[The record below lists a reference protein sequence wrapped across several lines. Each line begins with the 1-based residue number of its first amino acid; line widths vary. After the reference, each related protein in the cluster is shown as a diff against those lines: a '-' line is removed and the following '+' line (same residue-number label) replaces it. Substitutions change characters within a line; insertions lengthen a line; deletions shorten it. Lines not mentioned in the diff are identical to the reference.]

1 MKIIQIPNGAFV
13 ENSYLVVDEAA
24 GECAIV
30 DPGEE
35 AGLILHKVN
44 ETGARPVAIWITHA
58 HIDHVLGVPRVHAET
73 GAPIY
78 LHPAD
83 RPLYD
88 SLTQQGS
95 WFGLTVDPLPPPDRD
110 LEAGQRL
117 DVGGIEFTV
126 RHTPGHS
133 PGSVS
138 FVRQGTIFGGDVLF
152 NGSIG
157 RTDLPG
163 GDAATLL
170 KSIHLYS
177 RRSKLPKGHGGEGDH
192 GKSVKRRTDVPGL
205 FVGGREGRDKM
216 NFVDAK
222 CIRH

>member
-1 MKIIQIPNGAFV
+1 MSELEVVPLPNGQFG
-13 ENSYLVVDEAA
+13 ENCWLLADARTGEAVM
-24 GECAIV
+24 I

-35 AGLILHKVN
+35 PQMFLAELNTRGWSL
-44 ETGARPVAIWITHA
+44 GGIWITHG
-58 HIDHVLGVPRVHAET
+58 HIDHILGVAAVKRAT

-95 WFGLTVDPLPPPDRD
+95 WFGLKVDPLPPPDRD

-170 KSIHLYS
+170 KSIHRDFLS
-177 RRSKLPKGHGGEGDH
+177 LPDSTVVRSGHGPETTIGVERLTNPFLTGAY
-192 GKSVKRRTDVPGL
+192 RL
-205 FVGGREGRDKM
+205 E
-216 NFVDAK
+216 
-222 CIRH
+222 